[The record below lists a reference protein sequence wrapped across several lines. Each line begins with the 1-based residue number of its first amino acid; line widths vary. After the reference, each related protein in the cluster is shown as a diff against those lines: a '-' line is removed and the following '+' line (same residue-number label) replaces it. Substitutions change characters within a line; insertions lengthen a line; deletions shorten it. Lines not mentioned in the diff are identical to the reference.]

1 MEIKTEELIAKIKQS
16 KEKQIAAKQQET
28 ERRRRQYEVYQN
40 EFYKLADRINN
51 LIQLGKQLME
61 SGLPLG
67 ERYEECGF
75 YYEKL
80 KTDSVHHNIG
90 FVVSDGLIEGI
101 GIKGGGCYG
110 RDLCVDSDGKIIKG
124 MPKKYCDDYNE
135 GEQKKMQ
142 KLLDN
147 FIRFEVDVVDYINR
161 L

>member
-1 MEIKTEELIAKIKQS
+1 MEIKTKELIAKIKQA
-16 KEKQIAAKQQET
+16 KEKQIAAKQREE
-28 ERRRRQYEVYQN
+28 ERRLSQYEISQQ

-80 KTDSVHHNIG
+80 KTDGVHHNIG
-90 FVVSDGLIEGI
+90 FVVFLGEIIGI
-101 GIKGGGCYG
+101 GIEGGGCDG
-110 RDLCVDSDGKIIKG
+110 GNLCVSATGLISRG
-124 MPKKYCDDYNE
+124 MPNAYSE
-135 GEQKKMQ
+135 GEKRKMQ

-147 FIRFEVDVVDYINR
+147 FIKFEVEVVDYINR